1 MVSLPRWKILQRKEQ
16 QYPNTAHDAVEL
28 QPLSDDLPSIDKDVS
43 LNDEGMPKV
52 ILDTYEKNIHEQTD
66 LFRWENIA
74 IPVCYLTV
82 GICQGVFVFRK
93 RIQIYALATFAF
105 SQWL

>member
-1 MVSLPRWKILQRKEQ
+1 MVGLPRWKILQRKEQ

-28 QPLSDDLPSIDKDVS
+28 QPLSDDLPSIFDKDVS
-43 LNDEGMPKV
+43 FNEEAMPKV
-52 ILDTYEKNIHEQTD
+52 ILDTDQKYIQEQTN

-82 GICQGVFVFRK
+82 GICQGVCSFLERE
-93 RIQIYALATFAF
+93 
-105 SQWL
+105 

>member
-1 MVSLPRWKILQRKEQ
+1 MVNLPRWKILQRKEQ

-43 LNDEGMPKV
+43 LNEEAMPKA
-52 ILDTYEKNIHEQTD
+52 ILDTDEKSIQEQTN
-66 LFRWENIA
+66 LFLWGNIA

-82 GICQGVFVFRK
+82 GICQGVCFPFLK
-93 RIQIYALATFAF
+93 ENEN
-105 SQWL
+105 